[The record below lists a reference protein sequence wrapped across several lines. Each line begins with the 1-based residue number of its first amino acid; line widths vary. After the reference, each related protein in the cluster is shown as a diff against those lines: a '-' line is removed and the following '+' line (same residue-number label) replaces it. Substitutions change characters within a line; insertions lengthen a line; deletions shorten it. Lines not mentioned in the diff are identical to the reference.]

1 MSALLLALR
10 SRSGLV
16 TFHGPMGISS
26 WEPFTRAQVRRV
38 LFGAQIG
45 LLANPPSVEDGEEP
59 VRTLRGG
66 RARGRPWG
74 GNLTVLASMLG
85 SPYLAADGPIVLLIE
100 EVREPLPRSTAC

>member
-1 MSALLLALR
+1 
-10 SRSGLV
+10 
-16 TFHGPMGISS
+16 MGISS
-26 WEPFTRAQVRRV
+26 WGPFTRAQVRRV
-38 LFGAQIG
+38 LFEAQIG

-85 SPYLAADGPIVLLIE
+85 SPYLPADGPIVLLIE
-100 EVREPLPRSTAC
+100 EVREPASEIDRMLTQLEMGGVLGRARAVV